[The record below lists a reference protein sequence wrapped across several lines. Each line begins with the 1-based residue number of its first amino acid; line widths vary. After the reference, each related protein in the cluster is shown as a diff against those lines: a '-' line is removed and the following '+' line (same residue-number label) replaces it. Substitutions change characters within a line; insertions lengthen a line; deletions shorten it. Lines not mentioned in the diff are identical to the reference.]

1 MRNHRFTQVPNIIFD
16 EYLPIL
22 KPTEVALLLI
32 IIRQTSGWANIRT
45 KERKYKDW
53 ISGSQLRAK
62 TGYSRKAISTALQAL
77 TAHHL
82 IKIYDVTGREVN
94 TPNLRQG
101 KTKLYYAFHMQ
112 ITLKSPVEN
121 IPTCV
126 KSTQHLRTFYA
137 QQKKLLQK
145 KLILYK

>member
-1 MRNHRFTQVPNIIFD
+1 MRNHRFTQVPNVIFD
-16 EYLPIL
+16 EYVPIL

-32 IIRQTSGWANIRT
+32 IIRQTNGWTNIRT
-45 KERKYKDW
+45 KQRKYKDW

-62 TGYSRKAISTALQAL
+62 TGYSRKAISCALQAL

-82 IKIYDVTGREVN
+82 IKIYDVLGREVN

-101 KTKLYYAFHMQ
+101 KTKLYYAFHLIQ
-112 ITLKSPVEN
+112 SPVEN
-121 IPTCV
+121 LSTCV

-145 KLILYK
+145 KLLLRT

>member
-1 MRNHRFTQVPNIIFD
+1 MRNHRFTQVPNVIFD
-16 EYLPIL
+16 EYVPIL

-32 IIRQTSGWANIRT
+32 IIRQTNGWTNTRT

-62 TGYSRKAISTALQAL
+62 TGYSRKAISCALQAL
-77 TAHHL
+77 TTHHL

-101 KTKLYYAFHMQ
+101 KTKLYYAFHLIQ
-112 ITLKSPVEN
+112 SPVEN
-121 IPTCV
+121 LSTCV

-145 KLILYK
+145 KLIIQTT

>member
-1 MRNHRFTQVPNIIFD
+1 MKHYRFTQVPNIIFD
-16 EYLPIL
+16 EYVPIL

-32 IIRQTSGWANIRT
+32 IIRQTNGWTNIRT

-62 TGYSRKAISTALQAL
+62 TGYSRKAISCALQAL

-82 IKIYDVTGREVN
+82 IKIYDVQGREVN

-101 KTKLYYAFHMQ
+101 KTKLYYAFHLIQ
-112 ITLKSPVEN
+112 SPVEN

-145 KLILYK
+145 KLIITR